1 MRPKILHC
9 TLRLL
14 LQGYHFSP
22 SQSYIVLMVDLRL
35 ARMLVVNL
43 ILTLLLAIPSSIL
56 NRASSFRL
64 MITTMPVVLKVE
76 EASSI
81 RFW

>member
-1 MRPKILHC
+1 
-9 TLRLL
+9 
-14 LQGYHFSP
+14 
-22 SQSYIVLMVDLRL
+22 MVDLRL